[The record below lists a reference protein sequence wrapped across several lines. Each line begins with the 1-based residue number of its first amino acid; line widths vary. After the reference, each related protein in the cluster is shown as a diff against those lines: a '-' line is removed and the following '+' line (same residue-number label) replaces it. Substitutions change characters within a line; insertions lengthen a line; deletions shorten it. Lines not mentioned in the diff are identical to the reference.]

1 VWGDGLE
8 YSFRPQPEEVHVT
21 RDAEFDPAA
30 SLDGASS
37 CGGES
42 VASVDLQVDEDAST
56 VAELVLEVAEEVE
69 EEVAEEEVEEEV
81 AEEEVEEEV
90 AEEEVAEEAVQSPNV
105 RRFEDVRYPPELE
118 LVDRVSH
125 AVLRGDSLEA
135 LDALLGQTQRE
146 LGLSR
151 RAVRAAC
158 QRMGLSLA
166 DLSLWGP
173 HLRWALWNMPG
184 RCMSAKVLR
193 QPGLRFVR
201 RAFCVTLPGWR

>member
-1 VWGDGLE
+1 MWGDGLE

-56 VAELVLEVAEEVE
+56 VAELVLEVA
-69 EEVAEEEVEEEV
+69 
-81 AEEEVEEEV
+81 EEVEEEV